1 MQGGLEQA
9 TQQASSYNAAV
20 SLLLAAATGAIG
32 LLSGW
37 AGAYLKVKGERY
49 ATREEFLE
57 TLCQVEQNTRTV
69 EEVKAKITTGIA
81 VGKEL
86 RDAVRAF
93 TEGVGA
99 LTHSMC
105 WLTWDCTERNRLD
118 AEMAKNYDAEVH
130 RVSPQIVGQLAL
142 IAMLDKAV
150 VEKLAP
156 LATDVF
162 ALDAQVGNAV
172 VLAEKDQATGLA
184 ALRQLYG
191 HANHFE
197 SRFRERVVDLLKP

>member
-1 MQGGLEQA
+1 MQGALDQA
-9 TQQASSYNAAV
+9 TQQASPYSAAF

-37 AGAYLKVKGERY
+37 VGAYLKVKGEKY

-57 TLCQVEQNTRTV
+57 TLRQVEQNTRTV
-69 EEVKAKITTGIA
+69 EEVKAKITTGVA

-93 TEGVGA
+93 TEALGA

-105 WLTWDCTERNRLD
+105 WLTWDCKERNRLNV
-118 AEMAKNYDAEVH
+118 EMAKSYDAEVH

-150 VEKLAP
+150 ADKLAP
-156 LATDVF
+156 LATEVF
-162 ALDAQVGNAV
+162 ALDAQIGTAV
-172 VLAEKDQATGLA
+172 VQAEKDEATGVE
-184 ALRQLYG
+184 ALRQL
-191 HANHFE
+191 HADANDFE
-197 SRFRERVVDLLKP
+197 SRFRERVVDLFKP

>member
-1 MQGGLEQA
+1 MQGALEEA
-9 TQQASSYNAAV
+9 TQQASSYSAAA

-37 AGAYLKVKGERY
+37 AGAYLKVKGENY
-49 ATREEFLE
+49 ATREEFLD
-57 TLCQVEQNTRTV
+57 TLRQVEQNTRTV
-69 EEVKAKITTGIA
+69 EEVKAQITTGIA

-99 LTHSMC
+99 LAHSMC
-105 WLTWDCTERNRLD
+105 WLTWDCKERNRLD

-130 RVSPQIVGQLAL
+130 RVCPQIIGQLAL
-142 IAMLDKAV
+142 IAMLDKV
-150 VEKLAP
+150 VAEKLAP

-162 ALDAQVGNAV
+162 TLDAQVGNAV
-172 VLAEKDQATGLA
+172 VLAETDHAKGLA
-184 ALRQLYG
+184 ALRQLHG
-191 HANHFE
+191 HAGNFE